1 MRVFVRRLLSRR
13 AAAVLAMIGMIL
25 LAQGAASAATVKLA
39 VAANF
44 RASAEALAAAFERE
58 TGNDVK
64 LAFASTGVLYAQ
76 IRHGAPFDA
85 FLAAD
90 RERPRRL
97 EAEGAGVP
105 GSRFTYAR
113 GRLALWSA
121 QPGYALHD
129 GNVLREG
136 DFEHIALANPELAP
150 YGRAAKQTLQAFERW
165 AALREAGRVVMGQN
179 IGQTHQMIASGA
191 VTLGFVALSQIK
203 QPGRDVVG
211 SYWVV
216 PADRHA
222 PIEQQAL
229 LLRDA
234 PAPRAFLRF
243 MRTPAGRELIEAYG
257 YRIPARTAAL
267 HRAAVIA
274 PGADR
279 QRTHRSP
286 KPMESHDAH

>member
-1 MRVFVRRLLSRR
+1 MSVLVRRLLSRR
-13 AAAVLAMIGMIL
+13 AAAALAMIAMIA
-25 LAQGAASAATVKLA
+25 LAPGAASAATVRLA

-90 RERPRRL
+90 SERPRRL
-97 EAEGAGVP
+97 AAEGAGVP
-105 GSRFTYAR
+105 GTRFTYAR
-113 GRLALWSA
+113 GRLALWSG
-121 QPGYALHD
+121 QPDHALRE

-136 DFEHIALANPELAP
+136 DFAHIALANPELAP
-150 YGRAAKQTLQAFERW
+150 YGRAAKQTLQAFKRW

-179 IGQTHQMIASGA
+179 IAQTHQMIASGA
-191 VTLGFVALSQIK
+191 VALGFVALSQIR
-203 QPGRDVVG
+203 QPGHDVGG

-243 MRTPAGRELIEAYG
+243 LRDPAGREIIEAYG
-257 YRIPARTAAL
+257 YQVPAPTTAL

-279 QRTHRSP
+279 QRAHRSP
-286 KPMESHDAH
+286 KRMESHDAH